1 MAKVIKDCMEPITP
15 ILMKTNGE
23 PELFEDQM
31 SPLAMLQ
38 MIRLFNPNDREMVG
52 VVIVGTRTREV
63 LTCMYVLDVMYDI
76 HQFIYPRICVR

>member
-1 MAKVIKDCMEPITP
+1 MGKETRRQTEIQAGDRLKMAEMIKDCVEPITP
-15 ILMKTNGE
+15 ILMRTNGG

-52 VVIVGTRTREV
+52 VVTVGTRTREV
-63 LTCMYVLDVMYDI
+63 LTCT
-76 HQFIYPRICVR
+76 F

>member
-1 MAKVIKDCMEPITP
+1 MEPITP
-15 ILMKTNGE
+15 ILMRTNRG

-38 MIRLFNPNDREMVG
+38 MIRLSNPNDREMVG

-63 LTCMYVLDVMYDI
+63 LTCT
-76 HQFIYPRICVR
+76 F